1 LLAHR
6 LLPFAAVITPATLN
20 ISPMLVT
27 NTTFI
32 AAPRI
37 GFGWEFANEI
47 PEDKHDDTGGS
58 LNYGG
63 PLAPVTRAISQ
74 SLMAS
79 AVLPLTAPFPNSSYH
94 IDFEGPALKCTEVER
109 GSSLWMNQSMTIKN
123 ASYFPT
129 QRCYKYLAW
138 PGNASTSPWVHNDYG
153 LVFDPPTGLTGDPL
167 FTVVVVED
175 EACETCEA
183 CGVPEPSNITFVQCD
198 MWNATYSADF
208 SYNEGVQDVV
218 SKITAYES
226 PFFGNPTAFTSLIY
240 PELNDPANYRLIWSY
255 MAVIDAFQD
264 YIFGSISRDL
274 NELQSLDTADGNVV
288 LTALAAA
295 PQLSYLYSMMGGFP
309 SNDGVNITIAERLE
323 EMFRNATLSLM
334 SQDDLIM

>member
-1 LLAHR
+1 
-6 LLPFAAVITPATLN
+6 
-20 ISPMLVT
+20 MLVT
-27 NTTFI
+27 NTTLI
-32 AAPRI
+32 AAPKI
-37 GFGWEFANEI
+37 GFGWGFANEI

-94 IDFEGPALKCTEVER
+94 IDFEAPALKCTEVER
-109 GSSLWMNQSMTIKN
+109 GSSLWMNQSMIIQN
-123 ASYFPT
+123 ASYGPT
-129 QRCYKYLAW
+129 LRCYKYLAW
-138 PGNASTSPWVHNDYG
+138 PGNASTSPWAHNDYG
-153 LVFDPPTGLTGDPL
+153 WLFDPPTGLTGDPL
-167 FTVVVVED
+167 FAVVVVED
-175 EACETCEA
+175 EACM
-183 CGVPEPSNITFVQCD
+183 VPETSNITFVQCE

-226 PFFGNPTAFTSLIY
+226 PFFADSTAFTSLVY
-240 PELNDPANYRLIWSY
+240 PELNQPANYKLIWSY
-255 MAVIDAFQD
+255 MAVMDAFQD
-264 YIFGSISRDL
+264 YILGSISQDL

-295 PQLSYLYSMMGGFP
+295 PQLSYLYPMMGGFP
-309 SNDGVNITIAERLE
+309 SSDGVNITIAERLE